1 MRSQTSTPLSRTGGL
16 VTFGGSL
23 LVVGSMFLPW
33 AHAGPSGDVDFW
45 HLTSVD
51 AVARDAGAYR
61 LSMAL
66 MLLLAA
72 WCALY
77 FVWRSN
83 DSRLAWAFGGFAG
96 AMMLWGGDIRV
107 SGDLPASALASGET
121 VAAIGVLMIMAG
133 TVYAFAKHVLASNRA
148 SVPGVR
154 G

>member
-1 MRSQTSTPLSRTGGL
+1 MPSKTSNPISRTGGL
-16 VTFGGSL
+16 VAFGGSL
-23 LVVGSMFLPW
+23 LVVGSMFMPW
-33 AHAGPSGDVDFW
+33 AHTGPSGNVDFW
-45 HLTSVD
+45 HLAGVD
-51 AVARDAGAYR
+51 AVARDEGAYR
-61 LSMAL
+61 MTLTL

-77 FVWRSN
+77 FVWKSN

-121 VAAIGVLMIMAG
+121 AAAIGLLMIMAG
-133 TVYAFAKHVLASNRA
+133 TAYAFANHAVASKRA
-148 SVPGVR
+148 AVHGAR